1 MVVLRKE
8 VEAAVGKVLDP
19 HINVPLTEMGML
31 SDICVEAGGAVEVS
45 LALPC
50 MGCPALTMLKENVKR
65 QVRRGGG
72 CHRCCGANRLGS
84 PLGSQHDVGARED
97 VCRKQRLPDL
107 AEPVCMINPG

>member
-8 VEAAVGKVLDP
+8 VEAAVGRVLDP

-65 QVRRGGG
+65 QVRRVEGVT
-72 CHRCCGANRLGS
+72 
-84 PLGSQHDVGARED
+84 DVAVRIDWEARWDRSMMSE
-97 VCRKQRLPDL
+97 RAKTFAASSGYR
-107 AEPVCMINPG
+107 I